1 MIELDNISNMRSQ
14 YCGCEGFQVE
24 HIGDKSSDVYLIDGG
39 NHYIAKGMPQINLS
53 IMLETFE
60 LLSNA
65 PELLK
70 MVDKLTSGITNAI
83 DAIDNRTFADLW
95 FMGNVQTD
103 GLKAL
108 RTEAIELLDKICSK
122 TF

>member
-1 MIELDNISNMRSQ
+1 MINLINYNDKPLQ
-14 YCGCEGFQVE
+14 YLGCEGFQVE
-24 HIGDKSSDVYLIDGG
+24 HVGDKSSDVYLIEGG
-39 NHYIAKGMPQINLS
+39 NHYIAKGMPQVNLS

-70 MVDKLTSGITNAI
+70 MVDKLTSGISNAI
-83 DAIDNRTFADLW
+83 STIERYDGNKKQIDE
-95 FMGNVQTD
+95 
-103 GLKAL
+103 LKTL
-108 RTEAIELLDKICSK
+108 RTNAIELLDKVCSK

>member
-83 DAIDNRTFADLW
+83 DAID
-95 FMGNVQTD
+95 MSNVQTD